1 MSVCINHISIYLPDN
16 RLSNA
21 DLANVFDI
29 EPEQLFK
36 NTHINARYVSK
47 AGELSS
53 CLTIGNRS
61 NRSRRARFLSIYMLF
76 VKLAKFKIVEA
87 VAITA
92 NVLSRPSR
100 YES

>member
-1 MSVCINHISIYLPDN
+1 M
-16 RLSNA
+16 
-21 DLANVFDI
+21 
-29 EPEQLFK
+29 
-36 NTHINARYVSK
+36 K

-87 VAITA
+87 VSITA
-92 NVLSRPSR
+92 NVYRDRPDMIVFASH
-100 YES
+100 SDD